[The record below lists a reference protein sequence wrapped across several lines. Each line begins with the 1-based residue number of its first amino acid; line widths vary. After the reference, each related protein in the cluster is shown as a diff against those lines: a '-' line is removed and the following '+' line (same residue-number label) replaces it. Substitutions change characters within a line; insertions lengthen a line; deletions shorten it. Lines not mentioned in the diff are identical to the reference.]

1 MANNPTFSNVTFAG
15 DYFDEVFGPTVLDP
29 AGLID
34 NDLVTPIDQ
43 TKDSVTINEIGDT
56 VVLKNPTAAFSDQG
70 TTADVD
76 EINLQTVP
84 YEFHKQI
91 SLDNIRTSWMS
102 GMLQNGSLNDYEYGP
117 LVAQFVQDVYVP
129 KLKAAQNFLVL
140 NGKTGLDSNIGSI
153 TFSASYTGLY
163 GHFNAS
169 SDVRK
174 NGLSGFAGN
183 NLTITSV
190 TKGTTTTLT
199 LATGSNATDRLNVG
213 DIVSIR
219 SATGSGWVDDLNG
232 DFEILSIAS
241 DTSIVIDLDSDSLTS
256 GNYGASS
263 GRLRYINRTNIIDV
277 MAQHI
282 QRTPIAVRRKQDVK
296 FVIPS
301 HLAYE
306 WQFANAAANQNGNAN
321 YYRGAYDNQFIDKQ
335 IVILDDAPANTIG
348 SWEKERVFYGF
359 DLSNDYSTVEVLWQG
374 ATGSKVYNLRG
385 AMKTGTAISTKYAN
399 QITLTTPEA

>member
-174 NGLSGFAGN
+174 NGLSGLEGN
-183 NLTITSV
+183 NLTVAGISKASQAV
-190 TKGTTTTLT
+190 LT
-199 LATGSNATDRLNVG
+199 LASGSNATDRLNVG
-213 DIVSIR
+213 DIISIR
-219 SATGSGWVDDLNG
+219 SATGGGFTAANVDV
-232 DFEILSIAS
+232 EVVAITS
-241 DTSIVIDLDSDSLTS
+241 DTSITVDLDSS
-256 GNYGASS
+256 GFSGSYNASS
-263 GRLRYINRTNIIDV
+263 ARVRYINRTNIIDV